1 MIELKNIT
9 KAYQMGDQTIRA
21 LDDVSLTIKDGEY
34 VAIIGPSGSGKS
46 TLMNVLGCLDNPSS
60 GQYLLNG
67 KDVSKLRDDQ
77 LADARNKNI
86 GFVFQRFNLMGR
98 ISALRNVEM
107 PARYG
112 GANSRKRKQQ
122 AVEALA
128 AVGLGDRVNHKP
140 VELSGGQQQRVAIA
154 RALVNQPNILLAD
167 EPTGALDSKTGKDIL
182 DLFEQLHRERGIT
195 LIVVTHDPTVA
206 KRADRVISI
215 RDGRIESDIATGVA
229 HAHTNANG
237 RVQVVHEPI
246 MAAETALA
254 GVVVAEAAPAP
265 MNGAGRAQTRQ
276 REGAA
281 RAERDAAPSGVTQE
295 SAHMEM
301 TNTPTAVQ
309 PTPASAPIEQRPAS
323 TPTAQSQRM
332 PGRQVLKRGLI
343 AVAVAVVVNVLLG
356 LALGAV
362 LPFANRLPMFS
373 PIPIALFT
381 ALFGLIG
388 VGVFALINR
397 FAQKPIPLFRWI
409 AVGALVLSFVPNIL
423 MISNPAMLRQMM
435 AGPGGLGPN
444 ATQGGFPGAPGAGQ
458 GQLPGNANAQGT
470 NQAGAGGQQAGQ
482 GQGRGQG
489 NRGVPGLGPLGGVV
503 GGNNP
508 QGARAGGAGFLAIP
522 VVALMLLHVVAF
534 GIIVGVLTRRT
545 GGSAGPQLS
554 ASGLT

>member
-98 ISALRNVEM
+98 MSALRNVEM

-122 AVEALA
+122 AVEALT

-195 LIVVTHDPTVA
+195 LIVVTHDPSVA

-229 HAHTNANG
+229 HAHANANG
-237 RVQVVHEPI
+237 RVQVVHEPM
-246 MAAETALA
+246 MAAETVLV
-254 GVVVAEAAPAP
+254 GVVVAETAP

-281 RAERDAAPSGVTQE
+281 ALTTRDVAPSGVIQE

-301 TNTPTAVQ
+301 TNTATVTAAQ
-309 PTPASAPIEQRPAS
+309 PTPASAPMEQHPPS
-323 TPTAQSQRM
+323 TPTAKPQRM

-343 AVAVAVVVNVLLG
+343 AVAVAVVVNMILG

-397 FAQKPIPLFRWI
+397 LAKRPVRLFRWV

-435 AGPGGLGPN
+435 GGPGGFGPN
-444 ATQGGFPGAPGAGQ
+444 APQGGFPGGAPPGAGQ
-458 GQLPGNANAQGT
+458 GQFQGNAQG
-470 NQAGAGGQQAGQ
+470 GFPGGQQPGQ
-482 GQGRGQG
+482 GQGQG
-489 NRGVPGLGPLGGVV
+489 NRGVPGLGPFGAAV
-503 GGNNP
+503 GGNNA
-508 QGARAGGAGFLAIP
+508 QGQRGPGGAGFLAIP

-545 GGSAGPQLS
+545 GGTTGPQLS